1 LNSQAALLAVI
12 NLWKK
17 QGCLSCADR
26 YRWWEAVSK
35 YCSWGY
41 RMEYRWVKK
50 NNRKAKPGGKDF
62 LLFLLYNRKLFFI
75 NNQVKVNDT
84 EVV

>member
-1 LNSQAALLAVI
+1 
-12 NLWKK
+12 
-17 QGCLSCADR
+17 
-26 YRWWEAVSK
+26 
-35 YCSWGY
+35 
-41 RMEYRWVKK
+41 MEYRWVKK